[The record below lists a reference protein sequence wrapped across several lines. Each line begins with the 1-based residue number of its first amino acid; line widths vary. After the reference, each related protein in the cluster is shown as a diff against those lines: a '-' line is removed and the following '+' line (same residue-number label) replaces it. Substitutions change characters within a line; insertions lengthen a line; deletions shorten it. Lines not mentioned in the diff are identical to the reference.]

1 MKFQGS
7 TQNGRIS
14 FACARLIVAFA
25 AVLAPTVA
33 PATDET
39 FDAMLSAAQVVAG
52 GGSTSTATG
61 FATFVFDSSARSI
74 TTDLSWTGLTGPT
87 DRSHIHDGPP
97 GALSSNIFLH
107 EVMLNL
113 VGGSAVNFG
122 SPVVSCF
129 VPDGCREATGFVHD
143 VFDMPAPGDGSCFVY
158 DNCNFAD
165 LLSRAEHGGLYI
177 DIHTQTYP
185 EGEIRG
191 ELVPVGVPEPS
202 TWLLLGPGLAWLAYW
217 RRKRAAQAHSARI

>member
-1 MKFQGS
+1 MKFRRSAHRGK
-7 TQNGRIS
+7 IS
-14 FACARLIVAFA
+14 FLCARVIVAFVG
-25 AVLAPTVA
+25 VLAPTVA
-33 PATDET
+33 AATDET
-39 FDAMLSAAQVVAG
+39 FDAMLNAAQVVAG
-52 GGSTSTATG
+52 GGSTSTATA

-97 GALSSNIFLH
+97 GAPSSDIFFH
-107 EVMLNL
+107 DVMLNL
-113 VGGSAVNFG
+113 VGGSASNFG
-122 SPVVSCF
+122 SPVVSCWA
-129 VPDGCREATGFVHD
+129 GQCRGATGFVHD

-177 DIHTQTYP
+177 DIHTQMYP

-202 TWLLLGPGLAWLAYW
+202 TWLLLGPGLAWLAYR
-217 RRKRAAQAHSARI
+217 RRKRAA

>member
-1 MKFQGS
+1 MKFERSVHSGK
-7 TQNGRIS
+7 IS
-14 FACARLIVAFA
+14 FLCARVIVAFV

-39 FDAMLSAAQVVAG
+39 FDATLTAAQVVAD
-52 GGSTSTATG
+52 GGSTSTATA

-87 DRSHIHDGPP
+87 DRGHIHDGPP
-97 GALSSNIFLH
+97 GALSSDIFFH
-107 EVMLNL
+107 DAMLNL
-113 VGGSAVNFG
+113 VGGSAINFG
-122 SPVVSCF
+122 SPVVNCF
-129 VPDGCREATGFVHD
+129 AGQCREATGWVHD
-143 VFDMPAPGDGSCFVY
+143 VFDMPPPGDGTCFVY

-165 LLSRAEHGGLYI
+165 LLNRAEHGGLYI
-177 DIHTQTYP
+177 DIHTQIYP
-185 EGEIRG
+185 EGELRG

-217 RRKRAAQAHSARI
+217 RRKRAA